1 MDHNYQNLVFK
12 GGGVKGV
19 AYAGALEALHERTCL
34 GKLKRVAG
42 TSAGAITAA
51 LLAVGYTPKEI
62 TDIVVNDMDFESFM
76 DSSWLAKNIWRFFK
90 HYGWYKGDAFSGWL
104 MEKMKQKTGS
114 GQLNFMELNELHGV
128 QLNNYKQLF
137 VVVTDLSRQTPVIF
151 SHQHNNYTPIAK
163 AVRMS
168 MSIPLF
174 FKSIKW
180 NGSVMVDGG
189 MAYNY
194 PIDLFDA
201 PPYHTTTQASDPI
214 NKETLGLWLDTKAGI
229 DNLRRHMP
237 QPPKEI
243 QGIRSYSTSLVAY
256 LMEMANQAHLEPHD
270 WNRSVLIDTLD
281 IQATDFSKV
290 KTRMPELVQSGK
302 EGVRNY
308 FEWLDKSI
316 KTS

>member
-19 AYAGALEALHERTCL
+19 AYAGALQALHDHTCL

-76 DSSWLAKNIWRFFK
+76 DSSWLPKNIWRFFR
-90 HYGWYKGDAFSGWL
+90 HYGWYKGDKFSGWL
-104 MEKMKQKTGS
+104 MEKMQQKTGS
-114 GQLNFMELNELHGV
+114 TKINFMELSKLHTKEPAK
-128 QLNNYKQLF
+128 YKQLF
-137 VVVTDLSRQTPVIF
+137 VVATDLSRQKPVLF
-151 SHQHNNYTPIAK
+151 SCQQNHYTPIAK

-174 FKSIKW
+174 FKSIQW

-201 PPYHTTTQASDPI
+201 PPYHTTPKGSNPT

-229 DNLRRHMP
+229 NNLRRHMP
-237 QPPKEI
+237 HPPKEI
-243 QGIRSYSTSLVAY
+243 HGIKSYSTSLVAY
-256 LMEMANQAHLEPHD
+256 LMEMANQAHLEPND
-270 WNRSVLIDTLD
+270 WNRSILIDTMD

-290 KTRMPELVQSGK
+290 KNRLPDLIQSGK
-302 EGVRNY
+302 EGVKNY
-308 FEWLDKSI
+308 FNWLKEQGI
-316 KTS
+316 T